1 MTLSQIEKWL
11 TIDKAYEKFQE
22 GLDKIFAEL
31 EEQVEVDK
39 FIVCNGSKGN
49 FRHDISKEYKA
60 NRTGEKP
67 PILGKLHSLVKRK
80 YRSHYGLGVE
90 TDDVVATLWKR
101 VADKSGSR
109 FCYNSIYR

>member
-1 MTLSQIEKWL
+1 MVILFDADSLIYASCFDSNKESGEKWL

-80 YRSHYGLGVE
+80 
-90 TDDVVATLWKR
+90 
-101 VADKSGSR
+101 
-109 FCYNSIYR
+109 